1 MATENRN
8 PSTKNNPGEKQGM
21 NDRNQNEQ
29 RQAGNYGQNPGHDA
43 TKKSGEQDRENQRPG
58 GGAQKR

>member
-1 MATENRN
+1 MPTENRN
-8 PSTKNNPGEKQGM
+8 PNKNPGENQGM

-43 TKKSGEQDRENQRPG
+43 TKKSGEQGRKNQRPD
-58 GGAQKR
+58 GGAQKH